1 MTSFR
6 RLLPLTLALLVLL
19 PSAVL
24 AAGVQAR
31 FDLSSPAGGPFPSD
45 RFTVPDPSN
54 NTFLRVNLPK
64 PVACPPP
71 SMPLT
76 ASTPTDCFD
85 IDELNTLD
93 GFNMQ
98 PRIRVPFTGPIDP
111 STVAG
116 NIFFVRLGN
125 ALGGRG
131 GQRVEVNQIVWDP
144 TTNTLVAESDELL
157 DQHTRYALLV
167 TRGVRNAVGDPLEA
181 GDFAR
186 FRHDLIFGQT
196 ADPVLKAYRKA
207 LLEAL
212 EEVQYRETDIAV
224 MSVFT
229 TQSATAILEKIRNQ
243 IKTGPAAAADGVQI
257 FPRVP
262 SMTVVFNRQVRV
274 SGNNSIGTSFLPV
287 DLFDPPGQIA
297 SGHIGALVFGRYTS
311 PDYETAAKYIP
322 PVGTRTGSPMK
333 QADAQIYFNLFVPA
347 GTAPASGW
355 PVAIFGHG
363 FTDSKQG
370 APFTVAGSF
379 AAQGIA
385 TIAINVVGHGGGA
398 GGSLVVLPYGAV
410 IPSGGRGIDQNGDG
424 VIDSTE
430 GVNAAFPRTIVG
442 NRDGLRQTVVDLM
455 QLVHVMETGGIA
467 GVPLDAGRIFY
478 AGQSFGG
485 IYGAK
490 IMAIE
495 PSIHAGVLNVPGGP
509 IIDIA
514 RISPVFRGLIT
525 QALGARVPPLLNGP
539 FPIVPPLLGFNENLP
554 LRNQAPVIN
563 MVPGAVAIQ
572 EVIDNTE
579 WAQQAGNPVAYAPH
593 IVKSPLTGMSPKAVI
608 VQSAKG
614 DETVPNPTA
623 NNIVRAGD
631 LIEHLTYYRN
641 DLAFAADP
649 ASFPKNPHTF
659 LTRVVPLAFGGF
671 APDVIAVALE
681 AQAQI
686 AAFFV
691 SNGTMVIDP
700 DHAAGPLFE
709 VPISPAGRPLLE
721 QLNFIP

>member
-1 MTSFR
+1 MTSLR
-6 RLLPLTLALLVLL
+6 RLVPLTLALLVLL

-24 AAGVQAR
+24 AAGVEAR

-54 NTFLRVNLPK
+54 NTFLRVNLPT
-64 PVACPPP
+64 PAVCPPP
-71 SMPLT
+71 PMPLT

-116 NIFFVRLGN
+116 NVFFVRLGN
-125 ALGGRG
+125 ALGGHG

-144 TTNTLVAESDELL
+144 TTNTLFAESDELL

-167 TRGVRNAVGDPLEA
+167 TRGVRDAAGDPLEA

-186 FRHDLIFGQT
+186 FRHDLNFGQT

-229 TQSATAILEKIRNQ
+229 TQSATTILEKIRNQ
-243 IKTGPAAAADGVQI
+243 IKTGPAAAAAGVQI

-287 DLFDPPGQIA
+287 DLFDP

-398 GGSLVVLPYGAV
+398 GGSLVVLPYGVV

-424 VIDSTE
+424 AIDSTE

-455 QLVHVMETGGIA
+455 QLVHVMETGGFA
-467 GVPLDAGRIFY
+467 GVPLDTGRIFY

-525 QALGARVPPLLNGP
+525 QALGSRVPPLLNGP

-579 WAQQAGNPVAYAPH
+579 WAQQAGNPVTYAPH

-608 VQSAKG
+608 VQSGKG
-614 DETVPNPTA
+614 DKTVPNPTA

-649 ASFPKNPHTF
+649 ASFPKDPHTF

-671 APDVIAVALE
+671 APDVITVALE

-700 DHAAGPLFE
+700 DHVAGPLFE
-709 VPISPAGRPLLE
+709 VPISPAERPRLE